1 MKMNGNVIVNV
12 RNVAVPAACLLGFV
26 LLLGRP
32 ALGGG
37 PLCRP
42 PETPEEPEAVA
53 EPRGVDLAILLDTSG
68 SMSGLIDAAK
78 QKLWAM
84 VNDLALAEPTPQL
97 RVALLTFGNDGHN
110 PEDGWVKVQTPF
122 TDDLDLVSQRLF
134 DQTTNGGTEY
144 VGRVLQSAGQL
155 EWDPSDRTLK
165 LIILAGNESADQD
178 QEAPFRD
185 MCRKLIGNGIIINA
199 IYCGSAADNI
209 APAWREVARLA
220 DGQFASID
228 QNQGTIVVET
238 PFDEQ
243 LGALSTA
250 LNATYLPFG
259 AGGAAGLAN
268 QSAQDANAAGL
279 NSAAAASR
287 AQTKAQGLYQCGWD
301 LVDACVGGKVKIED
315 VASDQLPENMQAMTA
330 DQRRA
335 YIDEMGSKR
344 SGLQGEI
351 QELSRKRDVF
361 VRDEMKKRSL
371 DDSNAF
377 DNAIRRAIRAQAT
390 AKGFRFKETPQKPDA
405 GDNEPAAAPART
417 STS

>member
-1 MKMNGNVIVNV
+1 MTNGNVISNFK
-12 RNVAVPAACLLGFV
+12 NVAVKAAGMLGLV

-32 ALGGG
+32 AVGGG

-42 PETPEEPEAVA
+42 PEAPEEPVAVA
-53 EPRGVDLAILLDTSG
+53 EPRGVELAILLDTSG
-68 SMSGLIDAAK
+68 SMSGLIEAAK

-279 NSAAAASR
+279 NSAAAASHL
-287 AQTKAQGLYQCGWD
+287 AGL
-301 LVDACVGGKVKIED
+301 
-315 VASDQLPENMQAMTA
+315 
-330 DQRRA
+330 
-335 YIDEMGSKR
+335 
-344 SGLQGEI
+344 
-351 QELSRKRDVF
+351 
-361 VRDEMKKRSL
+361 
-371 DDSNAF
+371 
-377 DNAIRRAIRAQAT
+377 
-390 AKGFRFKETPQKPDA
+390 
-405 GDNEPAAAPART
+405 
-417 STS
+417 